1 MHVICN
7 IILYFSFLSAVEKRW
22 EPHIYYCN
30 PQKFLSHVSQG
41 GVFSVVH
48 GGDSGRD
55 RPSHAISKCTL
66 QMEADEERRWTS
78 CDLETT
84 DKI

>member
-1 MHVICN
+1 MGASHLLLQPTKI
-7 IILYFSFLSAVEKRW
+7 
-22 EPHIYYCN
+22 
-30 PQKFLSHVSQG
+30 PQSCSQG

-48 GGDSGRD
+48 GRDSGRD
-55 RPSHAISKCTL
+55 RPSHAISKRTL
-66 QMEADEERRWTS
+66 QMEADEERRWTR